1 MQQSFEEILRE
12 KMSQPVTVKGRDQQI
27 MPMEAMV
34 LSVMND
40 AMKGSIQA
48 IAFIRSITEGKAT
61 DSEAEREERA
71 KRLNEEVARL
81 QEELKA
87 AQLPI
92 EETEELRLLAVEGI
106 TLRRIASQLLSDSHT
121 DIVSRPATGGA
132 DKQELNITNRL
143 YTDLRKQWTAA
154 WQQYRQGLF
163 NREIQRKAMKR

>member
-48 IAFIRSITEGKAT
+48 IAFIRSITEGKTT

-87 AQLPI
+87 AQLPT
-92 EETEELRLLAVEGI
+92 EETEELRLL
-106 TLRRIASQLLSDSHT
+106 D
-121 DIVSRPATGGA
+121 
-132 DKQELNITNRL
+132 
-143 YTDLRKQWTAA
+143 
-154 WQQYRQGLF
+154 
-163 NREIQRKAMKR
+163 